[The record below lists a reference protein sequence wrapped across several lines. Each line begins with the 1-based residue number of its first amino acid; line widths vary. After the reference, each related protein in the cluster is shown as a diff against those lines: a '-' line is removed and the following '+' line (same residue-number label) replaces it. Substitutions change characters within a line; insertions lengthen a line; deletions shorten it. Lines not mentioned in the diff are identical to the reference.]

1 MVGAGLALLSFAI
14 SITETRTIL
23 SGGNLFLLIVYVCST
38 DIRYAYWWVG
48 AAYIAATIALQVAWL
63 CVAEAYLITSGVVSS
78 PVAEGV
84 GLRVFTTKA
93 PLWASAEFVRMI
105 LLLMVV
111 VAALA
116 VNDANKL
123 RAAYVRRY
131 GDVTGQRA
139 RRWWLDD
146 LGGTGAAWA
155 EAGRRL
161 LRAFGR
167 FIRGVDPLGLL
178 PVRS

>member
-1 MVGAGLALLSFAI
+1 MPQAPKVRRAADAWAKRLEYVKAHTKALVLSDPGRTSVAPLWWVQYLALLSFAI

-93 PLWASAEFVRMI
+93 PLWASAERPHD

-116 VNDANKL
+116 
-123 RAAYVRRY
+123 
-131 GDVTGQRA
+131 
-139 RRWWLDD
+139 
-146 LGGTGAAWA
+146 
-155 EAGRRL
+155 
-161 LRAFGR
+161 
-167 FIRGVDPLGLL
+167 
-178 PVRS
+178 